1 MKKLFIAG
9 LALILLLSLA
19 ACGGSSDT
27 APSGASQAIEAPYSE
42 GAVFYED
49 ANFVISF
56 ESLTTDD
63 DYLGTGDKFVE
74 LVMNVQNK
82 SGELTAVGTEE
93 AKLNDKYS
101 LVCEWAHPEDGE
113 TETFRVFFRGL
124 ETTEIESIKFDLQAF
139 GNVKKTSTGGYSW
152 SHSKE
157 YINRK
162 IVVTMP

>member
-1 MKKLFIAG
+1 MKKLFIAA
-9 LALILLLSLA
+9 LALILLFSFA

-27 APSGASQAIEAPYSE
+27 APSQAIESPYSG

-56 ESLTTDD
+56 DSLTTDD
-63 DYLGTGDKFVE
+63 VYLGTGDKFVE
-74 LVMNVQNK
+74 LVMSVQNK

-93 AKLNDKYS
+93 ATLNDKYS

-124 ETTEIESIKFDLQAF
+124 ETTEIESIEFDLQAF
-139 GNVKKTSTGGYSW
+139 GNVNKTSTGGYGW
-152 SHSKE
+152 SNSKE
-157 YINRK
+157 YINRR